1 MILGVIGPW
10 QVIIIL
16 IVIAFIAMIGLLF
29 GRSKQVTHYETKYI
43 FMKYC
48 PKCGNAV
55 SDQASFC
62 PKCGANIPDATTP
75 TPLSQNYQQSPMP
88 PCPPTYL
95 ALSIIVTVLCC
106 LPFGI
111 VGIIKSSS
119 VSKEYAV
126 GNYAGAQEA
135 SKQAKTWSIVGLCCG
150 LFWVIIYIILMACGV
165 MAGIADI

>member
-1 MILGVIGPW
+1 
-10 QVIIIL
+10 
-16 IVIAFIAMIGLLF
+16 
-29 GRSKQVTHYETKYI
+29 
-43 FMKYC
+43 
-48 PKCGNAV
+48 
-55 SDQASFC
+55 
-62 PKCGANIPDATTP
+62 
-75 TPLSQNYQQSPMP
+75 MP

-126 GNYAGAQEA
+126 GNYAAAQEA

-150 LFWVIIYIILMACGV
+150 LFWVIIYIILLACGV
-165 MAGIADI
+165 MAELADI